1 MSRGLYYQVSYTWA
15 RDIGDLERG
24 ASGEDAYNR
33 HRERAVWLDIPT
45 HRPSG
50 NVVWEL
56 PFGRGRQFLSGAGRA
71 LDAFVGGWDL
81 SGVFSYYSGQF
92 LTPTWTGPDPTG
104 TAFTNS
110 TTPAQ
115 VTIRPNHLRDANLAD
130 PTTNRWF
137 DPAAFGPPTAGF
149 FGTSAKGVVKGP
161 PSNVWHLGLAK
172 TFKLGERA
180 QLRWDLIAA
189 NAFNHPNYANP
200 AMNISN
206 AATVGVISDVA
217 GDVAVLDQ
225 SGPRR
230 FRTGLTIMW

>member
-1 MSRGLYYQVSYTWA
+1 
-15 RDIGDLERG
+15 
-24 ASGEDAYNR
+24 
-33 HRERAVWLDIPT
+33 
-45 HRPSG
+45 
-50 NVVWEL
+50 
-56 PFGRGRQFLSGAGRA
+56 
-71 LDAFVGGWDL
+71 
-81 SGVFSYYSGQF
+81 
-92 LTPTWTGPDPTG
+92 
-104 TAFTNS
+104 
-110 TTPAQ
+110 
-115 VTIRPNHLRDANLAD
+115 
-130 PTTNRWF
+130 
-137 DPAAFGPPTAGF
+137 
-149 FGTSAKGVVKGP
+149 
-161 PSNVWHLGLAK
+161 VWHLGLAK